1 MTKRLL
7 ILLLL
12 SASVLVYR
20 GADFT
25 QSMRR
30 VPEAASF
37 GRVDLRDGRMVVVAV
52 PAEDLDGRPTLAAR
66 IGLKVDDAV
75 VAIERADGLRLPVT
89 GFNLVGETMK
99 GLPPGGGG
107 AMIVLRKTGDAER
120 EVRLPLPA
128 RQRPG
133 PISLATRV
141 AVSILLPLLAVA
153 TALLIGFLRP
163 DDGHAFLA
171 GLLFLC
177 FSALFGV
184 YAWTLPPGVR
194 EVTIVVHSGL
204 SSLFAYTFM
213 RFFLVFPS
221 PSPIDRRWPWLKH
234 LLLVPVVCLAG
245 LAIAIELLAGVSLAA
260 ASRLASVFRI
270 NAVLIAYAVLFFGML
285 LVGLGTGVWRAF
297 AAPTQDDRR
306 RMGIIIAGAAV
317 GLLPLIVIVAY
328 LSITRATTMAVWITP
343 ILVFM
348 LPIFPLSFIYVVVRH
363 RVLGVSVAVRRGLQY
378 ALVSRGFLLAE
389 GLAVFL
395 ALYLGVGPLIVRA
408 FPEAGAGGVATTNA
422 VAAAGA
428 VLGLGRV
435 NRHLKTALDRRFF
448 REPYNAQQVLA
459 NLGEAL
465 DDAAADANRIAAV
478 LAGSVA
484 TSLHAEYAEV
494 YLAGHL
500 AARGGA
506 AAGAAVGAPP
516 SGMVC
521 AARVVLDAGSGTANG
536 ASAFPGAE
544 DADPAALL
552 ERWFHG
558 ADAAIVAELDSS
570 MDLRRI
576 ARDLTSGHRPA
587 QRREELARAGLE
599 RASVAA
605 ALMAR
610 GSRLGW
616 LVLGDRLSEEAYSAE
631 DRELVRAAAQQAAVA
646 LDYTRLIGRVADQEA
661 MKRELDIAR
670 DVQAGLLPQ
679 KRPAI
684 AGLDYDG
691 TCRMAREVGGDY
703 FDFLDLGS
711 GRLGIALG
719 DISGK
724 GVSAALLMAS
734 LQALLRSRARQ
745 SADEPAGLV
754 TQINE
759 SLVESTDSSK
769 FATFFYGVYDSPA
782 RTLTYVNAGHNPPF
796 LLRAGTTVVS
806 RLRPTGMAL
815 GFDQRAV
822 YGAATEALAPGDLLL
837 AYTDGLTEAIN
848 EAGEEF
854 GDARAAGLLVGNR
867 HLGASDMQRLIDA
880 ELEAFCG
887 RAPQHDDV
895 TIVVARVT

>member
-20 GADFT
+20 GADFI
-25 QSMRR
+25 QWLRR

-37 GRVDLRDGRMVVVAV
+37 GRVDLRNGRMVVVAV

-66 IGLKVDDAV
+66 IGLKADDAV
-75 VAIERADGLRLPVT
+75 VALERADGSRLSVT
-89 GFNLVGETMK
+89 GFNLIGETMR
-99 GLPPGGGG
+99 GLPPEGGG
-107 AMIVLRKTGDAER
+107 ALIVLRKAGGGER
-120 EVRLPLPA
+120 EVRLPLQA

-133 PISLATRV
+133 PISFATRI
-141 AVSILLPLLAVA
+141 AVNILLPLLTVA

-171 GLLFLC
+171 GLLFLS

-184 YAWTLPPGVR
+184 YAWTLPPGLR
-194 EVTIVVHSGL
+194 ELTVVVHSGL
-204 SSLFAYTFM
+204 SSLFTYTFM

-221 PSPIDRRWPWLKH
+221 PSPIDRRWPWVKH

-245 LAIAIELLAGVSLAA
+245 LAIAIELVAGVSVAA
-260 ASRLASVFRI
+260 ASGLASVFRI
-270 NAVLIAYAVLFFGML
+270 TAVELAYVALFVGML

-297 AAPTQDDRR
+297 AAPTPDERR
-306 RMGIIIAGAAV
+306 RMGIIIAGAAA
-317 GLLPLIVIVAY
+317 GLLPLIVIVVY
-328 LSITRATTMAVWITP
+328 FSITRATTMAVWITP
-343 ILVFM
+343 IVVFM

-395 ALYLGVGPLIVRA
+395 ALYLGIGPLIVRA

-478 LAGSVA
+478 LAGAVSTA
-484 TSLHAEYAEV
+484 LHAEYAEV
-494 YLAGHL
+494 YLAGRVARS
-500 AARGGA
+500 AA
-506 AAGAAVGAPP
+506 AAVGGPP
-516 SGMVC
+516 SGMAC
-521 AARVVLDAGSGTANG
+521 AARVVQDAEPGTAMG
-536 ASAFPGAE
+536 AGAPL
-544 DADPAALL
+544 AAGGVDPAALL
-552 ERWFHG
+552 ERWFNA
-558 ADAAIVAELDSS
+558 ADAAVVVDLDSS
-570 MDLRRI
+570 IDLRRI
-576 ARDLTSGHRPA
+576 ARDLTSGHRPT

-599 RASVAA
+599 RASLAA
-605 ALMAR
+605 ALTAR

-616 LVLGDRLSEEAYSAE
+616 LVLGDRLSEEAYSVE

-661 MKRELDIAR
+661 LKRELDIAR

-711 GRLGIALG
+711 GRLGMALG
-719 DISGK
+719 DVSGK

-734 LQALLRSRARQ
+734 LQALLRSRAKQ
-745 SADEPAGLV
+745 FADDPASLV
-754 TQINE
+754 TQVNE
-759 SLVESTDSSK
+759 SLADSTDPSK
-769 FATFFYGVYDSPA
+769 FATFFYAVYDPA
-782 RTLTYVNAGHNPPF
+782 TRTLRYVNAGHNPPF
-796 LLRAGTTVVS
+796 LLRSGTSVVS

-815 GFDQRAV
+815 GFDRAAV
-822 YGAATEALAPGDLLL
+822 YAEGCDTLATGDVLL
-837 AYTDGLTEAIN
+837 AFTDGLTEALN

-854 GDARAAGLLVGNR
+854 DDARAAGLLVGNR
-867 HLGASDMQRLIDA
+867 HLGATDLQRVVTA